1 MEFHPSVAGLNC
13 YDFSLRIKCREKKEA
28 AKVIVVTSIDQLQRN
43 FTKRKIKLE
52 NKQED
57 CMQ

>member
-1 MEFHPSVAGLNC
+1 MEFYPSVAGLNC
-13 YDFSLRIKCREKKEA
+13 YDFIMRIKCREEKEVV
-28 AKVIVVTSIDQLQRN
+28 KVIVVTSVDQLQRN